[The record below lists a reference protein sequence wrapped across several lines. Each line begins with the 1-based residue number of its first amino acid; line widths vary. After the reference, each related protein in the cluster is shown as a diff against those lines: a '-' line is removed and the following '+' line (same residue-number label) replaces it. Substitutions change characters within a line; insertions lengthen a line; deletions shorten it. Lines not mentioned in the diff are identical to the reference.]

1 MHNHSIVSLSGGLG
15 NQLFQYSYSKYL
27 AKNLNQPVFLDVS
40 WYRFNQSSAGRR
52 LVLTDLVASGLNL
65 TDTSNLIERGFL
77 KATSFLSKQNAYHG
91 HLSFIVKGM
100 TGLQFM
106 NDDPLIEKIS
116 KDAYY
121 QGSFSLPHYWA
132 SATANLR
139 DELSNCLE
147 GYANKIHESFSQE
160 YDLNIHVRRGDYVT
174 NPKTRAF
181 HGYCSI
187 NFYLESVEKLI
198 SEFST
203 INSIQIFSDSD
214 NFAEKLRIS
223 LQVFSKEVSVNNRN
237 NSLLALRD
245 LSNSKFLIGSNS
257 TFSWWAHALGSHQLS
272 YFPSKW
278 LMGMAE
284 SSVTSENFIGPVV
297 LVNDALQDGDE
308 F

>member
-40 WYRFNQSSAGRR
+40 WYRFNQSSEGRR
-52 LVLTDLVASGLNL
+52 LFLTDLVASGLNL

-77 KATSFLSKQNAYHG
+77 RATSSLRGQNAYRS
-91 HLSFIVKGM
+91 HLNYIAKGM
-100 TGLQFM
+100 TGLQFI
-106 NDDPLIEKIS
+106 NDEPLIKNVS
-116 KDAYY
+116 KDSYY
-121 QGSFSLPHYWA
+121 QGSFSLPHYWTSA
-132 SATANLR
+132 SISLR

-147 GYANKIHESFSQE
+147 GYANRIQRSFTQE
-160 YDLNIHVRRGDYVT
+160 HDLNIHVRRGDYVT
-174 NPKTRAF
+174 SPKTRSF
-181 HGYCSI
+181 HGYCST

-203 INSIQIFSDSD
+203 IKSIQIFSDSD
-214 NFAEKLRIS
+214 EFAQKLRIS
-223 LQVFSKEVSVNNRN
+223 LQTFSKAISVNNRN
-237 NSLLALRD
+237 DSLLALRD

-278 LMGMAE
+278 LMGVAD
-284 SSVTSENFIGPVV
+284 SLVTSENFIGPVV
-297 LVNDALQDGDE
+297 LVNEALQDGDE
-308 F
+308 S

>member
-27 AKNLNQPVFLDVS
+27 TKSLNQPVFLDTS
-40 WYRFNQSSAGRR
+40 WYRFNQSIGGRR

-77 KATSFLSKQNAYHG
+77 KATSFISGQNAYRG
-91 HLSFIVKGM
+91 HLNYIAKCM
-100 TGLQFM
+100 TGLQFID
-106 NDDPLIEKIS
+106 DDPLIANVS
-116 KDAYY
+116 KDSYY
-121 QGSFSLPHYWA
+121 QGSFSLPHYWT
-132 SATANLR
+132 SATISLR
-139 DELSNCLE
+139 DELSNYLE
-147 GYANKIHESFSQE
+147 GYANRNQRSFSQE
-160 YDLNIHVRRGDYVT
+160 HDLNIHVRRGDYVK

-198 SEFST
+198 SEFNS
-203 INSIQIFSDSD
+203 IKSIQIFSDSVE
-214 NFAEKLRIS
+214 FAEKLRIS
-223 LQVFSKEVSVNNRN
+223 LQTFSKEISVNNRDD
-237 NSLLALRD
+237 SLLALRD

-278 LMGMAE
+278 LMSMAD
-284 SSVTSENFIGPVV
+284 STVTSENFVGPVV
-297 LVNDALQDGDE
+297 LVKDALHDGDE
-308 F
+308 S